1 MRVEINTD
9 GKLEIFPSSRTELYA
24 IKHICS
30 YNYWLEQSV
39 TIIDDVFR
47 EKVTPITSIDVS
59 EEISIED
66 IPF

>member
-30 YNYWLEQSV
+30 YNY
-39 TIIDDVFR
+39 
-47 EKVTPITSIDVS
+47 
-59 EEISIED
+59 
-66 IPF
+66 